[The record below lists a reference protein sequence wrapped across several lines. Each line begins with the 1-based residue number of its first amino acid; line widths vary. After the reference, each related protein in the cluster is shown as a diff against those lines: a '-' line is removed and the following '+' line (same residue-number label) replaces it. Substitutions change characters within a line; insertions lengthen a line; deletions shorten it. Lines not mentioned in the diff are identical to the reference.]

1 MNRFVLL
8 LLIIAFM
15 APLTQIS
22 LSAQLSPMIRFGDSY
37 EKIVNRLDLNDRR
50 EMKENFSYM
59 MQVGTSRGTRTKDIF
74 YYDDKIV
81 HLRENLGEEVI
92 IKEAIVYLF
101 KRGHLVLVEVMEPF
115 NEQKWD
121 ALMWRTKVLT
131 RTVDKVGAELWVVQ
145 SPRWNQ
151 SVGLYRGD
159 CNGEWFEGIDKCLS
173 VTQQDFDNWK

>member
-1 MNRFVLL
+1 MKYYSILLSIIVLIFL
-8 LLIIAFM
+8 PSGL
-15 APLTQIS
+15 S
-22 LSAQLSPMIRFGDSY
+22 SAQLSPLIKFGDSY
-37 EKIVNRLDLNDRR
+37 EEIVRRLDLNDRR
-50 EMKENFSYM
+50 EMKENFSYL

-101 KRGHLVLVEVMEPF
+101 KRGRLVLVEVMEPF

-131 RTVDKVGAELWVVQ
+131 RTVDKVGAEMWVVQ